1 MVIELSLGGLLTLLG
16 IPTAITSLGLW
27 MLQRKMAKRE
37 EIRDKRE
44 AAREKNEVL
53 LIQNT
58 RAALALAE
66 ATAIAVQRI
75 PDAHC
80 NGDMHAALEYARKVK
95 HEQKDFLTEQGVKA
109 ICWASLNFCGQ
120 TRKEGLENRY
130 LKKADLD
137 PCDHFCVAVCG
148 HHRHQL
154 SGL

>member
-16 IPTAITSLGLW
+16 LPTAITSMGLW

-44 AAREKNEVL
+44 DAREKNEVL

-109 ICWASLNFCGQ
+109 I
-120 TRKEGLENRY
+120 Y
-130 LKKADLD
+130 
-137 PCDHFCVAVCG
+137 
-148 HHRHQL
+148 
-154 SGL
+154 

>member
-27 MLQRKMAKRE
+27 ILQRKMAKRE

-44 AAREKNEVL
+44 ASREKNEVL

-109 ICWASLNFCGQ
+109 I
-120 TRKEGLENRY
+120 Y
-130 LKKADLD
+130 
-137 PCDHFCVAVCG
+137 
-148 HHRHQL
+148 
-154 SGL
+154 

>member
-27 MLQRKMAKRE
+27 ILQRKMAKRE

-44 AAREKNEVL
+44 ATREKNEVL

-109 ICWASLNFCGQ
+109 I
-120 TRKEGLENRY
+120 Y
-130 LKKADLD
+130 
-137 PCDHFCVAVCG
+137 
-148 HHRHQL
+148 
-154 SGL
+154 

>member
-27 MLQRKMAKRE
+27 ILQRKMATRE

-109 ICWASLNFCGQ
+109 I
-120 TRKEGLENRY
+120 Y
-130 LKKADLD
+130 
-137 PCDHFCVAVCG
+137 
-148 HHRHQL
+148 
-154 SGL
+154 